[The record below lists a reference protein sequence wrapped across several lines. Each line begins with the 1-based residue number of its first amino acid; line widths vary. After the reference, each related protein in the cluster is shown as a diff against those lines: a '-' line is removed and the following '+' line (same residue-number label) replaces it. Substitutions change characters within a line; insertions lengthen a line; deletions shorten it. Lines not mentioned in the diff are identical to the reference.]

1 MRLLLP
7 LALLLVLAACEP
19 AEKRAEAHY
28 QRALALLAEGDS
40 ARAAVEF
47 RNVFRLDG
55 DHTAARLAYARLLFR
70 DGDREKAMGQYLRL
84 AEQDPGNLEGQR
96 ELANLALDMGDQETA
111 TFHAAQA
118 YTLAPTD
125 PEVRALRA
133 TLDWRKGTTADRA
146 RSARTSGSVGARV

>member
-1 MRLLLP
+1 MAQSPTGTLPRVLPRILLRHEAI
-7 LALLLVLAACEP
+7 LALLLVLVACEP

-55 DHTAARLAYARLLFR
+55 DHTAARLAYARLLVR

-84 AEQDPGNLEGQR
+84 AEQIVD
-96 ELANLALDMGDQETA
+96 EL
-111 TFHAAQA
+111 
-118 YTLAPTD
+118 
-125 PEVRALRA
+125 
-133 TLDWRKGTTADRA
+133 
-146 RSARTSGSVGARV
+146 S